1 MSTSTQP
8 NTTRTRWIIFSIAAL
23 LAMAAWFLRDP
34 AALRSVIRLH
44 AAIPADD
51 GATMSEI
58 ATAPDIVTL
67 PSVTAD
73 GYLAPVRYALLS
85 FAASNTVA
93 TVHVTEGDWVKA
105 GAPLIALENS
115 AQQAT
120 LAQAEANLA
129 QAQAQLE
136 TVQAAARSEEIA
148 QAEAA
153 VEVATMNL
161 YRLVDG
167 ATSEQIARAD
177 KSIAAAQASAA
188 NVQAGATPQ
197 EITAAKAT
205 LRQAEASLRNAQS
218 AYDKVAWANDIGAR
232 PESLRLEQATIE
244 YERAQ
249 AQYDNVVNGATPEE
263 IQVAWAQVAQAQA
276 AKDELLAAAHPADVA
291 QAQANIRSA
300 TAALDLLRAGAR
312 PEEIAAAQAQ
322 VQAAQAAVQQAQ
334 AALDAMLL
342 TAPFAGQ
349 VSSVAVRVGEF
360 VAPGATVVK
369 LGDTRQWIVETDT
382 LSELEVVR
390 LHEGET
396 VIVTFDALPAA
407 SFRGTVKHIQPA
419 SDFKRGDVTFTATIA
434 LEIADDSAEAAGL
447 RWGMSASVSK

>member
-1 MSTSTQP
+1 MNTATQP
-8 NTTRTRWIIFSIAAL
+8 STTRTLWITLSIATL
-23 LAMAAWFLRDP
+23 LAVAAWFLRDP
-34 AALRSVIRLH
+34 AALRSL
-44 AAIPADD
+44 IPANDRA
-51 GATMSEI
+51 ATSKIAAAPEI
-58 ATAPDIVTL
+58 ATL

-73 GYLAPVRYALLS
+73 GYLVPARYALLS

-93 TVHVTEGDWVKA
+93 TVHVAEGDWVEA
-105 GAPLIALENS
+105 GAPLITLENR
-115 AQQAT
+115 AQQAA

-136 TVQAAARSEEIA
+136 TVQAGARAEEIA

-153 VEVATMNL
+153 VEIANMNI

-167 ATSEQIARAD
+167 ATPEQIASTD
-177 KSIAAAQASAA
+177 MSIAIAQASAA
-188 NVQAGATPQ
+188 NVQSGATPQ
-197 EITAAKAT
+197 EITAAEAT

-263 IQVAWAQVAQAQA
+263 IELAWAQVAQAQA
-276 AKDELLAAAHPADVA
+276 AKDELLAPAHPADVA
-291 QAQANIRSA
+291 QAQANVRSA
-300 TAALDLLRAGAR
+300 TAALDMLRAGAR

-334 AALDAMLL
+334 ATLDATLL

-349 VSSVAVRVGEF
+349 VSNVASSVGEF
-360 VAPGATVVK
+360 VAPGAIVVK
-369 LGDTRQWIVETDT
+369 LGDTRQWVVETDT
-382 LSELEVVR
+382 LSELEVVK
-390 LHEGET
+390 LHEDEA
-396 VIVTFDALPAA
+396 VIVTFDALPGA

-434 LEIADDSAEAAGL
+434 LEITDNSAEAAGL
-447 RWGMSASVSK
+447 RWGMSAAVSK